1 MQSCTDNERWEKT
14 DEPHFNRMGARVAG
28 GASMTTERV
37 LMELIEKARE
47 KCKRQYEE
55 LRTDYENFSHRMR
68 DLDDAEHV
76 VEERFRVTG
85 GKV

>member
-1 MQSCTDNERWEKT
+1 
-14 DEPHFNRMGARVAG
+14 
-28 GASMTTERV
+28 MTTERV